1 MSQMSRYSFS
11 ERQRAKEISRA
22 QDESDLRDGIVSR
35 EELRAANG
43 LFSSLDIAASSIRRR
58 SAVGR

>member
-1 MSQMSRYSFS
+1 MSQVNRYSFS
-11 ERQRAKEISRA
+11 ERQQAKEISRA
-22 QDESDLRDGIVSR
+22 RDESDLRDGIVSR

-43 LFSSLDIAASSIRRR
+43 VFSSLDIGASSIRRR